1 MKEKQQ
7 PKRSEA
13 YIELRERL
21 YDIYYYSYII
31 ARLDMPDGIS
41 RTSQAKRIRKSRKE
55 LYKKIQSLII
65 KWEELTKAECGE
77 VYSLVGLKSVASING
92 NKVFVNAKDKE
103 ALRRKCE
110 ERLSEVMPK
119 PKRKRMTAVRVGR

>member
-1 MKEKQQ
+1 MEQKQQ
-7 PKRSEA
+7 PQRSEA
-13 YIELRERL
+13 YIALRERL
-21 YDIYYYSYII
+21 YDIYYNSYII
-31 ARLDMPDGIS
+31 ARLDMPEGTS

-55 LYKKIQSLII
+55 LYKKIQALII
-65 KWEELTKAECGE
+65 KWEELTKEECGE

-103 ALRRKCE
+103 ALRKKCE

-119 PKRKRMTAVRVGR
+119 PKRKRMTAVKVGR

>member
-1 MKEKQQ
+1 MEQQ
-7 PKRSEA
+7 PQRSEA
-13 YIELRERL
+13 YIELRDRL
-21 YDIYYYSYII
+21 YSIYYNAYII
-31 ARLDMPDGIS
+31 ARLDMPEGIS

-55 LYKKIQSLII
+55 LYKKIQALII

-77 VYSLVGLKSVASING
+77 VYSLVGLKSVVSING
-92 NKVFVNAKDKE
+92 NKAFVNAKDKE
-103 ALRRKCE
+103 ALRKKCE

>member
-1 MKEKQQ
+1 MEQNEI
-7 PKRSEA
+7 KRSEA
-13 YIELRERL
+13 YIALRERL

-31 ARLDMPDGIS
+31 ARLDMPEGVS

-65 KWEELTKAECGE
+65 KWEELTKTECGE

-92 NKVFVNAKDKE
+92 NKVFVNSKDKE
-103 ALRRKCE
+103 ALREKCE
-110 ERLSEVMPK
+110 EILSEVMPK